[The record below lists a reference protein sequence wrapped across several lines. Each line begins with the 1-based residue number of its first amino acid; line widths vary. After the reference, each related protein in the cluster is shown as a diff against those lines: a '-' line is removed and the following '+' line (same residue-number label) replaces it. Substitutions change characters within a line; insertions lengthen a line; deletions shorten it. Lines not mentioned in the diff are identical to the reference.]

1 MPSLVAAAILF
12 DFDGVLVDSTP
23 AVEAQYHRWAQ
34 ENGLDAKALMSFAHG
49 VRTVEVV
56 RRWAPHLDAEEETRR
71 IEEREAHDPAVK
83 VMPGAADLLDSI
95 PSGRWGIVTS
105 GGRLLASTR
114 IRMLHLPEPPVL
126 ITADDVKQG
135 KPDPEPYLKGAELL
149 GVNPGECIVV
159 EDAPAGIR
167 AAHAAGMRVIAMP
180 STYPMEGLGEAD
192 YVVSGLAQLRVK
204 PIRAEENKQLRVEF

>member
-23 AVEAQYHRWAQ
+23 AVEAQYNRWAQ

-71 IEEREAHDPAVK
+71 IEEREADDPAVK

-149 GVNPGECIVV
+149 GVNPGACIVV

-180 STYPMEGLGEAD
+180 STYPMEALGEAD

-204 PIRAEENKQLRVEF
+204 PIRAEENELLRVEF